1 MLVASPDSHI
11 GTLRKAGTMPSY
23 LVQAS
28 YTVEALQALM
38 KKPQD
43 RTEVV
48 RKAIENLGG
57 ELVGLWL
64 SFGDQDVVC
73 IMEMPNNVSAAAM
86 ALAIAAGGAL
96 KSTKTTPLL
105 TVSQGISALKK
116 ATNSGYT
123 PVASR

>member
-1 MLVASPDSHI
+1 
-11 GTLRKAGTMPSY
+11 MPSY

-28 YTVEALQALM
+28 YTIEALQALM

-48 RKAIENLGG
+48 GAAVEKLGG
-57 ELVGLWL
+57 KLVGLWL
-64 SFGDQDVVC
+64 SFGDQDIVA
-73 IMEMPNNVSAAAM
+73 IMDLPNNISAAAI

-105 TVSQGISALKK
+105 TVGQGISALKK
-116 ATNSGYT
+116 AATSGYMPIKT
-123 PVASR
+123 A